1 MKIKLLVSLA
11 GADAAFNAGGEHD
24 WDNED
29 AIRLIEAGF
38 AVPIAETKIERA
50 VATPAAEKRG
60 KRSGE
65 DVATSDGND
74 AGNE

>member
-11 GADAAFNAGGEHD
+11 GTYQAFNAGDEHD

-38 AVPIAETKIERA
+38 AVPSAETKIERA
-50 VATPAAEKRG
+50 VATPAAERRKR
-60 KRSGE
+60 
-65 DVATSDGND
+65 DVASGDSNGSAD
-74 AGNE
+74 

>member
-11 GADAAFNAGGEHD
+11 GAYQSYNAGGEHD

-38 AVPIAETKIERA
+38 AVPSAETKIERA
-50 VATPAAEKRG
+50 VAMPAAERRKR
-60 KRSGE
+60 
-65 DVATSDGND
+65 DVASSDGND
-74 AGNE
+74 SAD

>member
-11 GADAAFNAGGEHD
+11 GAFAAFNVGDECE

-38 AVPIAETKIERA
+38 AVPSAETKIERA
-50 VATPAAEKRG
+50 VAMPAAEKRG
-60 KRSGE
+60 KRSGD
-65 DVATSDGND
+65 DVASADSNDSGN
-74 AGNE
+74 